1 MDQNFSKQQAY
12 LMRNVVLYSQEKCRS
27 VFEYREYNVNNKI
40 RFDIDTKMSA
50 KEFAEFAS
58 KRINSVNHTLLYGV
72 WYGDKASCL
81 SFHTLWDLSDAL
93 DWEHRTWRFDSDSD
107 VFISESSKDDCLYMH
122 NEKGQFVTF

>member
-58 KRINSVNHTLLYGV
+58 KRINSVNHNLLYGM
-72 WYGDKASCL
+72 WFGDKAACL
-81 SFHTLWDLSDAL
+81 CFHTLWNLSDYQ
-93 DWEHRTWRFDSDSD
+93 DWEMRSWQFDGNND
-107 VFISESSKDDCLYMH
+107 VLISEHQDDWLH
-122 NEKGQFVTF
+122 AHEEEGTSVVF